1 MDNMDNMG
9 GQHGQHGQSARD
21 RDLKALR
28 APGVKP
34 PRWRV
39 GQHYGIHVYEDQRP
53 VATFHTAADA
63 RRAVDAVNQ
72 LAQDDEPEQCAVERL
87 ERMLQANES
96 ATEFMRDSD
105 LNRRR
110 PQEMAASLAYVEAD
124 IAALR
129 EAIHALE
136 TCRRS
141 SDAKGAHDR

>member
-1 MDNMDNMG
+1 MDN
-9 GQHGQHGQSARD
+9 R
-21 RDLKALR
+21 
-28 APGVKP
+28 P

-53 VATFHTAADA
+53 VATFHTVADA